1 MHRVG
6 AGFCIWT
13 FSTSRPSKS
22 EDDALCQQTNH
33 LDARRDSIVSLLWLA
48 SEVTCWSV
56 ASVAPRSVGAEAAV
70 LL

>member
-1 MHRVG
+1 MDLFDLEAKASPRMMHF
-6 AGFCIWT
+6 ANKPT
-13 FSTSRPSKS
+13 TSMP
-22 EDDALCQQTNH
+22 EE
-33 LDARRDSIVSLLWLA
+33 IVVSLLWLA